1 MPTTARRAAASPLK
15 YRRESGLVW
24 IVECESELFELRLID
39 FQDLV
44 DRFLVVVLV
53 GLVDVC
59 KFTQVVAGG
68 SLFFSRQL
76 LLLLWARFVS
86 AASPRAHDASS
97 VCRVSVVV
105 VRISYEWV

>member
-1 MPTTARRAAASPLK
+1 
-15 YRRESGLVW
+15 
-24 IVECESELFELRLID
+24 

-97 VCRVSVVV
+97 VSRVSVVV
-105 VRISYEWV
+105 VRISNEWVRRVGRSRPATRLRESRTRGDHRVRQPEHETPL